1 MAASRRSPSMTDQWR
16 EEEHRYH
23 RHRRAQDL
31 PRRRSRSPGAWG
43 RRESGDDRFRSREE
57 VTESKHRSRKHY
69 RSSQDV
75 VDRARD
81 RSRGA
86 SRKDFDQRA
95 GYLEDAKFERRQR
108 DRPVSPPRFERR
120 HSNSPEASSHP
131 RDYRKRE
138 RSPRY
143 YPRAASPER
152 RYLDRRPS
160 SRSPRRS
167 YRSSREYYY
176 ENSSYRSRE
185 PYASPPRR
193 RRSRSPTF
201 DYYRAESPHRST
213 HSPGRHSRQQR
224 DPYRSRGE
232 EHSDIHPK
240 ESKHSRLT
248 DPAKSSLS
256 PLRDRPSK
264 SSRRSE
270 KQRQRTLRHL
280 RERTQANDFLR
291 QLSVSPP
298 SGHDSEQEAERMQQ
312 STRPIQ
318 SILDDPAREPTPPR
332 PIPSFD
338 TSNTGSSNVREPFS
352 THGVKPND
360 IHPGHRRGPPH
371 IDTRQ
376 HYGVS
381 PQYMTPTSS
390 HHGSPTHSGSP
401 YSQGRGGWGTQYYMN
416 QQG

>member
-1 MAASRRSPSMTDQWR
+1 MTDQWR

-31 PRRRSRSPGAWG
+31 PRHRSRSPGAWS
-43 RRESGDDRFRSREE
+43 RRESGDDRYRSRDEFA
-57 VTESKHRSRKHY
+57 ESRHRSKKYH
-69 RSSQDV
+69 SSSHNI
-75 VDRARD
+75 VDRGRD
-81 RSRGA
+81 HSRGA
-86 SRKDFDQRA
+86 SREDFDQRA
-95 GYLEDAKFERRQR
+95 RYLEDTKLERRQR
-108 DRPVSPPRFERR
+108 NRPLSPPRLRR
-120 HSNSPEASSHP
+120 HHSKSPEVPSHP

-143 YPRAASPER
+143 LPRAASPER
-152 RYLDRRPS
+152 RYPDRRPS
-160 SRSPRRS
+160 PRSPRRP
-167 YRSSREYYY
+167 YRSSHEYYY
-176 ENSSYRSRE
+176 DKPDYRPRE
-185 PYASPPRR
+185 PRISSPYRH
-193 RRSRSPTF
+193 RSRSPTL
-201 DYYRAESPHRST
+201 DYYRAESPRRPT
-213 HSPGRHSRQQR
+213 HSPGRYVRHQR
-224 DPYRSRGE
+224 EPHRPRGE
-232 EHSDIHPK
+232 ERSDLYSK
-240 ESKHSRLT
+240 ETEQSRLT
-248 DPAKSSLS
+248 DSAKPSLS
-256 PLRDRPSK
+256 PSRDRPSK

-298 SGHDSEQEAERMQQ
+298 SGDESEKEAERMQQ

-338 TSNTGSSNVREPFS
+338 TGNTGSSNAREPFP
-352 THGVKPND
+352 THGVKPNE

-381 PQYMTPTSS
+381 PQYVTPTSS
-390 HHGSPTHSGSP
+390 HHGSPAHSGSP
-401 YSQGRGGWGTQYYMN
+401 YSQGRGGWGTQYYMG